1 MEDLLAE
8 FVAETREMLEALAG
22 EVVAWEADPADRARL
37 DAVFRFVHTVKG
49 NCGFFDFPR
58 LAALSHAAEDALS
71 DVRAGEREAGPALVS
86 AVLAIIDRIAAMAD
100 AIEAGEEFPEGG
112 DEALIAALS
121 LQFEDMPGQEV
132 SEAPASAPIAQ
143 GEPEPAARQ
152 QQAGGQRTIR
162 LSVDLLDRVMSGV
175 SDMAVA
181 RNLLARRL
189 KEIDDPA
196 LDAHFNRLSGL
207 LNDVRDAITRTR
219 MQRIDTLFSA
229 FPRVVRDLSAELGKQ
244 VLVDIES
251 GTVEIDREMLDLIRD
266 PLIHIIRNAIDHGIE
281 SPAER
286 RAAGKHE
293 IGTLSISAR
302 QTGNVIRIGIADD
315 GRGIDAERLVEKAIA
330 AGIVNPERAA
340 RLSRQERFGLICEP
354 GLSTRDKATA
364 VSGRGVGMDVV
375 RANIERF
382 GGSLFI
388 FSTPGAGTRF
398 VIDVPLTLSI
408 VPSLT
413 VGVDGQKFAI
423 TRSYVGE
430 IVRAGIDGI
439 AMADLGGV
447 THITLR
453 DRRIPCFALRKVL
466 HIDESQVEPGQVLVV
481 LTLVGGDSF
490 ALAVDDVFDHE
501 ELVIKPIAPAV
512 MATGFYVGAT
522 QMDDGTPLLML
533 DVAGIAR
540 EVGVLS
546 QARDKVGQS
555 APVPVAEIETPKF
568 QALLFVGLDGCRR
581 ALPMAAVSRV
591 EEVPP
596 SAIRRGPASAQVA
609 VGDSL
614 YPLAG
619 AMDGDLPPER
629 VGLFR
634 LADARG
640 GLAYAF
646 REMIDIVWVEGDVVP
661 AADGGAI
668 AGVAL
673 IDGQPV
679 ELVDCHDLYAA
690 HGDPAAPGE
699 TPVDAPVC
707 RLPSGDHWFQDFL
720 RPLIEAAGYR
730 VIGETDEAA
739 ADLAFVPHD
748 GEGPLPQAARA
759 IWLRATPDAGPE
771 AADTIYRYD
780 REGLLAAL
788 RQAAG
793 GRRG

>member
-8 FVAETREMLEALAG
+8 FVAETREMLETLAG
-22 EVVAWEADPADRARL
+22 EIVAWEADPADRARL

-71 DVRAGEREAGPALVS
+71 DVRSGERAAEPALVS

-121 LQFEDMPGQEV
+121 AE
-132 SEAPASAPIAQ
+132 PAATLA
-143 GEPEPAARQ
+143 EPEPEPVAPSEPEPGTRPQ
-152 QQAGGQRTIR
+152 QGGNQRTIR

-189 KEIDDPA
+189 REIGDPA

-219 MQRIDTLFSA
+219 MQRIDMLFAA

-251 GTVEIDREMLDLIRD
+251 GAVEIDREMLDLIRD

-281 SPAER
+281 RPAER

-315 GRGIDAERLVEKAIA
+315 GRGIDAERLIAKAVA
-330 AGIVNPERAA
+330 AGIVTPERAA
-340 RLSRQERFGLICEP
+340 RLTRQERFGLICEP
-354 GLSTRDKATA
+354 GLSTRDEATA

-388 FSTPGAGTRF
+388 FSTLGSGTRF

-413 VGVDGQKFAI
+413 VGVAGQKFAI

-430 IVRAGIDGI
+430 IVRAGADGV
-439 AMADLGGV
+439 AMADLGGIA
-447 THITLR
+447 HIVLR

-466 HIDESQVEPGQVLVV
+466 RIDDSQVEPGQVLVV

-522 QMDDGTPLLML
+522 QMDDGRPVLML

-546 QARDKVGQS
+546 QARDKIGGAAV
-555 APVPVAEIETPKF
+555 APVAEIEAPRF
-568 QALLFVGLDGCRR
+568 QVLLFAGLDGRR
-581 ALPMAAVSRV
+581 LAMPMAPVSRV
-591 EEVPP
+591 EEVDPA
-596 SAIRRGPASAQVA
+596 AIRLDAQAAQVA
-609 VGDSL
+609 IDGAL

-619 AMDGDLPPER
+619 VHSGELPAGR

-634 LADARG
+634 LGDGRG
-640 GLAYAF
+640 ELAYAF
-646 REMIDIVWVEGDVVP
+646 REVIDIAWVDGDMARDP
-661 AADGGAI
+661 AGVQAAR
-668 AGVAL
+668 VAL
-673 IDGQPV
+673 IDGKPT
-679 ELVDCHDLYAA
+679 ELVDCHALFAR
-690 HGDPAAPGE
+690 HGRASVPAEP
-699 TPVDAPVC
+699 PIC
-707 RLPSGDHWFQDFL
+707 RLPSGDSWFQDFL
-720 RPLIEAAGYR
+720 RPLVESAGYR
-730 VIGETDEAA
+730 VIGEADETE
-739 ADLAFVPHD
+739 ADLAILAQE
-748 GEGPLPQAARA
+748 GEDAPQPQAARA
-759 IWLRATPDAGPE
+759 IRLRTTPDAGPDR
-771 AADTIYRYD
+771 ADTIYRYD
-780 REGLLAAL
+780 REALLAAL
-788 RQAAG
+788 RTARGRAG
-793 GRRG
+793 A

>member
-8 FVAETREMLEALAG
+8 FVAETREMLETLAG
-22 EVVAWEADPADRARL
+22 EIVAWEADPADRARL

-71 DVRAGEREAGPALVS
+71 DVRSGERAAEPALVS

-112 DEALIAALS
+112 DETLIAALAA
-121 LQFEDMPGQEV
+121 DPAG
-132 SEAPASAPIAQ
+132 APAEPEPDPALSS
-143 GEPEPAARQ
+143 EPEPAARQ
-152 QQAGGQRTIR
+152 QQGGGQRTIR

-189 KEIDDPA
+189 REIGDPA

-219 MQRIDTLFSA
+219 MQRIDTLFAA

-251 GTVEIDREMLDLIRD
+251 GAVEIDREMLDLIRD

-281 SPAER
+281 RPAER

-315 GRGIDAERLVEKAIA
+315 GRGIDAERLIAKAVA
-330 AGIVNPERAA
+330 AGIVTPERAA
-340 RLSRQERFGLICEP
+340 RLTRQERFGLICEP
-354 GLSTRDKATA
+354 GLSTRDEATA

-382 GGSLFI
+382 GGALFI
-388 FSTPGAGTRF
+388 FSTLGSGTRF

-413 VGVDGQKFAI
+413 VGVAGQKFAI
-423 TRSYVGE
+423 TRSYVAE
-430 IVRAGIDGI
+430 IVRAGADGV
-439 AMADLGGV
+439 AMADLGGIAHV
-447 THITLR
+447 VLR

-466 HIDESQVEPGQVLVV
+466 RIDDSQVEPGQVLVV
-481 LTLVGGDSF
+481 MTLVGGDSF

-501 ELVIKPIAPAV
+501 ELVIKPIPPAV

-522 QMDDGTPLLML
+522 QMDDGRPVLML

-540 EVGVLS
+540 EVGVLR
-546 QARDKVGQS
+546 QARDKIGGAAVMP
-555 APVPVAEIETPKF
+555 APEIEAPRF
-568 QALLFVGLDGCRR
+568 QVLLFAGLDGVRR
-581 ALPMAAVSRV
+581 AMPMAPVSRV
-591 EEVPP
+591 EEVDAG
-596 SAIRRGPASAQVA
+596 AIRLDGDSTAQVA
-609 VGDSL
+609 IDGAL

-619 AMDGDLPPER
+619 VAGGGMPAAGP

-634 LADARG
+634 LGDG
-640 GLAYAF
+640 QGELAYAF
-646 REMIDIVWVEGDVVP
+646 REVIDIAWVEGDGARP
-661 AADGGAI
+661 AAGGQA
-668 AGVAL
+668 ASVAL
-673 IDGQPV
+673 IDGKPT
-679 ELVDCHDLYAA
+679 ELVDCHALFAQYAHA
-690 HGDPAAPGE
+690 PVPAAP
-699 TPVDAPVC
+699 PVC
-707 RLPSGDHWFQDFL
+707 RLPSGDSWFQDFL
-720 RPLIEAAGYR
+720 RPLVESAGYR
-730 VIGETDEAA
+730 VIGEADEAE
-739 ADLAFVPHD
+739 ADLAILAQD
-748 GEGPLPQAARA
+748 GEDTPLPQALRA
-759 IWLRATPDAGPE
+759 IRLRTTPDAPPDR
-771 AADTIYRYD
+771 ADTIYRYD
-780 REGLLAAL
+780 REALLAAL
-788 RQAAG
+788 RTARGRAG
-793 GRRG
+793 A